1 MERGLI
7 ILSSRQFNFGIQL
20 AKSIKTENNS
30 TMRAIQTKLIAL
42 AVISIIA
49 ISCQNRRVTRV
60 DPNETIDL
68 SGRWNDTDSKM
79 TSNAMIEQILTGP
92 WLSNFKQENGGE
104 RPVVIVGMIKN
115 KSHEHINPETFSKDL
130 ERSFISSQ
138 KVRLVQSGEKR
149 EEVRGERSDQQ
160 NFSSTST
167 MKQWGLEVGADFM
180 LQGVVNS
187 TVDQFGKEKVVE
199 YQIDL
204 ELTNM
209 ETNEI
214 VWIGDKKIKKYIK
227 D

>member
-1 MERGLI
+1 MKS
-7 ILSSRQFNFGIQL
+7 LS
-20 AKSIKTENNS
+20 
-30 TMRAIQTKLIAL
+30 TKITAL
-42 AVISIIA
+42 ALVSIVA
-49 ISCQNRRVTRV
+49 FACQNRKVTRV

-79 TSNAMIEQILTGP
+79 TANAMIEQILTGP
-92 WLSNFKQENGGE
+92 WLNNFRQDNEGE
-104 RPVVIVGMIKN
+104 KPVIIVGMIQN
-115 KSHEHINPETFSKDL
+115 KSHEHINPETFCKDL
-130 ERSFISSQ
+130 EKSFITSQ
-138 KVRLVQSGEKR
+138 KVRLVQGGEKR
-149 EEVRGERSDQQ
+149 EEVRAERADQQ
-160 NFSSTST
+160 EFSSQST

-187 TVDQFGKEKVVE
+187 TVDQYKNEKVVE

-227 D
+227 N